1 MALTVGTDAYV
12 SLAACDAYHTALGNT
27 AWTGLDAAKE
37 VAIRKATLW
46 VDNAYRGRWK
56 GIRCDTTQPLAW
68 PRWDVT
74 DEDGLYVDSA
84 TIPTAIANA
93 TCEAALRIIAG
104 TDLDPDRD
112 RGGRIKSESV
122 GSLSVVYADGAPSG
136 TTFPRIDRIVS
147 GLVAGRS
154 SMRIERG

>member
-74 DEDGLYVDSA
+74 VQAPASA
-84 TIPTAIANA
+84 
-93 TCEAALRIIAG
+93 
-104 TDLDPDRD
+104 
-112 RGGRIKSESV
+112 V
-122 GSLSVVYADGAPSG
+122 W
-136 TTFPRIDRIVS
+136 
-147 GLVAGRS
+147 
-154 SMRIERG
+154 

>member
-104 TDLDPDRD
+104 SDLDPDRD

-136 TTFPRIDRIVS
+136 TTYPRIDRIVS

>member
-12 SLAACDAYHTALGNT
+12 SLAACDAYHAALGNT

-46 VDNAYRGRWK
+46 IDNAYRGRWK
-56 GIRCDTTQPLAW
+56 GRRCDTTQPLAW

-93 TCEAALRIIAG
+93 TCEAALRVIGG
-104 TDLDPDRD
+104 TELDPDQD
-112 RGGRIKSESV
+112 RGGQIKSESV
-122 GSLSVVYADGAPSG
+122 GSLSVTYMDGAPSE
-136 TTFPRIDRIVS
+136 TRFRRIDRMLS
-147 GLVAGRS
+147 GLTGSRGNV
-154 SMRIERG
+154 RIERG

>member
-46 VDNAYRGRWK
+46 IDNAYRGRWK

-104 TDLDPDRD
+104 SDLDPDRD

-136 TTFPRIDRIVS
+136 TTYPRIDRIVS

>member
-1 MALTVGTDAYV
+1 MSLTVGTDAYV
-12 SLAACDAYHTALGNT
+12 SVADCDAYHTALGNT
-27 AWTGLDAAKE
+27 SWTGLDAAKE
-37 VAIRKATLW
+37 AAIRKATMW
-46 VDNAYRGRWK
+46 IDNAYRGRWK
-56 GIRCDTTQPLAW
+56 GIRCDSTQPLAW

-74 DEDGLYVDSA
+74 DEDGLYVDPA

>member
-104 TDLDPDRD
+104 SDLDPDRD

-136 TTFPRIDRIVS
+136 TTYPRIDRMVS